1 MSPPCPYHKTT
12 ITHNN
17 RTAPRRPEDT
27 ADDLGKPDG
36 IDVLLGA
43 DVLYSAIAW
52 RALALTAKDLLSD
65 DGVMIISTTG
75 HR

>member
-1 MSPPCPYHKTT
+1 M
-12 ITHNN
+12 
-17 RTAPRRPEDT
+17 R
-27 ADDLGKPDG
+27 GQPD
-36 IDVLLGA
+36 DVLPLALLNLA

-52 RALALTAKDLLSD
+52 RALALTTKDLLSD